1 MIDRADDDT
10 KTTAFAVAIVLKLV
24 FSAGTDAGRA
34 ENQAL
39 VERVFGDD
47 IGQPHVTED
56 ENTHRDTDGNL
67 SVLSTTRGPT
77 YRPASPSVASSTMVN
92 RSVDG
97 EEDED
102 WLDEWTTEDRM
113 ARLADTLEAQDVHE
127 DIQDDAEQVESVQ
140 HHLTAPPVVA
150 DAKEVDNTAV
160 AAAPSTHALA
170 SATLPPTK
178 AEVLPVVTTA
188 IFALRD
194 LSATIKTFLLASRS
208 HFNYHNYT
216 YVLEFQKVVEIFGED
231 NFIRELQQSRVVLCR
246 ETNLFKYAQKAGLP
260 GPIFRW
266 VHGHPVDLYL
276 GYSGPHM
283 DNVIE
288 QLTAQYTS
296 GERLLLTNT
305 N

>member
-1 MIDRADDDT
+1 VQIMDRADDDT
-10 KTTAFAVAIVLKLV
+10 KTTTFAVAIILKLV
-24 FSAGTDAGRA
+24 SSAGTDAGRA

-39 VERVFGDD
+39 VERIFGDD

-67 SVLSTTRGPT
+67 SVLSATRGSA

-92 RSVDG
+92 RSVDE

-113 ARLADTLEAQDVHE
+113 ARLADILEAQHVHE
-127 DIQDDAEQVESVQ
+127 NIQDDAEQVESVQ
-140 HHLTAPPVVA
+140 HHPTAPPVVA

-160 AAAPSTHALA
+160 AAAPGTHALA

-188 IFALRD
+188 AFALRG

-208 HFNYHNYT
+208 HFNYQTYT
-216 YVLEFQKVVEIFGED
+216 YVLEFQKAVEIFGEG
-231 NFIRELQQSRVVLCR
+231 NFICEPQQSRVVLCR
-246 ETNLFKYAQKAGLP
+246 KTNLFKYAQKTGLP
-260 GPIFRW
+260 GPIVPLASW
-266 VHGHPVDLYL
+266 Q
-276 GYSGPHM
+276 SGGLVSRVP
-283 DNVIE
+283 
-288 QLTAQYTS
+288 
-296 GERLLLTNT
+296 
-305 N
+305 